1 MLIFLV
7 ASYELNNGHCKYF
20 RCLNLYAEN
29 STLLGIPIETGLAV
43 DPQKETRGIATTDL
57 NHDKHLTNDDKSA
70 EVTTDFKTGTEKQE
84 KSLEKI
90 NTVKETTF
98 KPESQTKNSLPSKP
112 TEQIKPVD
120 NNPGA
125 KKDSQDAMEKR
136 KTSSVDA
143 VKKEEIQQKKLP
155 VATPPPLPKAKVKTL
170 PLEVEDGA
178 SGSLYQDARSQLKRV
193 VTRQISRGNVE
204 ENDSEEEG
212 MTPIDRLIRQ
222 GSFEPNL
229 SASDSGS
236 SLKGR
241 LIMLK

>member
-1 MLIFLV
+1 MNF
-7 ASYELNNGHCKYF
+7 
-20 RCLNLYAEN
+20 YAEN
-29 STLLGIPIETGLAV
+29 CTLLGNPIETGLAA

-57 NHDKHLTNDDKSA
+57 NHDKHLTNDDDRST
-70 EVTTDFKTGTEKQE
+70 EVKTDFKTGTEEQQ
-84 KSLEKI
+84 KSPEKI
-90 NTVKETTF
+90 NTVKEASF
-98 KPESQTKNSLPSKP
+98 KAESRAKNNFPSKP
-112 TEQIKPVD
+112 TEQTKPVD
-120 NNPGA
+120 NNPVA
-125 KKDSQDAMEKR
+125 IKDSQMEKR
-136 KTSSVDA
+136 KTSSADVL
-143 VKKEEIQQKKLP
+143 KKEEIPQKKLP
-155 VATPPPLPKAKVKTL
+155 MAAPPPLPKAKVKTI

-193 VTRQISRGNVE
+193 VTRQISRGNIE

-241 LIMLK
+241 LIMLKENKPSSGSIIRNFLHHRVG

>member
-1 MLIFLV
+1 M
-7 ASYELNNGHCKYF
+7 
-20 RCLNLYAEN
+20 YAEN
-29 STLLGIPIETGLAV
+29 CTLLGNPIETGLAV

-57 NHDKHLTNDDKSA
+57 NHDKHLTNDNENT
-70 EVTTDFKTGTEKQE
+70 EVETDFKTGTEEQQ
-84 KSLEKI
+84 KSPEKI
-90 NTVKETTF
+90 NTVEETSF
-98 KPESQTKNSLPSKP
+98 KPEYKTRNSLPSKP
-112 TEQIKPVD
+112 TEQTKPVD
-120 NNPGA
+120 NNPVA
-125 KKDSQDAMEKR
+125 IKDSQVAMEKR
-136 KTSSVDA
+136 KTSSADVL
-143 VKKEEIQQKKLP
+143 KKEEIPQKKLP
-155 VATPPPLPKAKVKTL
+155 LAAPPPLPKSKVKTL

-193 VTRQISRGNVE
+193 VTRQISRGNIE

-241 LIMLK
+241 LIMLKENKPSSGSIK